1 MCIKFCMTV
10 WHKDIVTCWTHRDL
24 EGPFFSIFKLLF
36 TGKWTAQV
44 FLSKLHSW
52 GKLCSVISVGDTQA
66 QSARTNNYC
75 TEGRVVLMKPPHILT
90 LLNPKVI
97 EWGLFNIMYLY
108 FVSIILC
115 LSVYRHLFFLLQ
127 HYLLQRPCSVSKEEL
142 NPPPLASR
150 TCISP
155 SALRWKHQRQTV
167 DGIGKKQHAMFV
179 QITCFDLANG
189 CIMLFWYKSSHSF
202 IYLLGTKRLSTC
214 STQENVS
221 NYTCQFSQ

>member
-52 GKLCSVISVGDTQA
+52 GKLCLVISVGDTQA

-97 EWGLFNIMYLY
+97 EWGLFHIMYLY
-108 FVSIILC
+108 FVSIILY
-115 LSVYRHLFFLLQ
+115 LSLYRHLFFLLQ
-127 HYLLQRPCSVSKEEL
+127 HYLLQKPCSVSKEEL

-167 DGIGKKQHAMFV
+167 DGIGKKATCDVRSDNLFWFGKWLYYVILV
-179 QITCFDLANG
+179 QIFPFIHLSAGDQKAFH
-189 CIMLFWYKSSHSF
+189 MLDT
-202 IYLLGTKRLSTC
+202 G
-214 STQENVS
+214 
-221 NYTCQFSQ
+221 